1 MIENIA
7 KVALVLVA
15 VIFTASTA
23 SAQTQTDTNCTTSPD
38 YGAGRTTN
46 CTSTTTPPPSG
57 GVFEGINKALAA
69 NRAKAEARRDQNTQA
84 GVQQAPQLS
93 PEEIKELLTEEKKER
108 EAKDTVDFIYCR
120 QNPKGGITDSEG
132 KSRACADIIGY
143 GKAFC
148 SVNPEAER
156 CTLAKSK
163 GEVETAFAALVNEYN
178 TNPHRN
184 RAWEQA
190 YFGEKFAKL
199 TKWGCMSFPDMTL
212 PQRDGA
218 SHACPN
224 APEPAPL
231 QADAGPQKK

>member
-1 MIENIA
+1 MIANIA
-7 KVALVLVA
+7 KVSLILVA
-15 VIFTASTA
+15 VMFTASTA

-46 CTSTTTPPPSG
+46 CTSTTTPPPPSG
-57 GVFEGINKALAA
+57 GVLEGINKALAA
-69 NRAKAEARRDQNTQA
+69 NRAKAEAKRDQNTQ
-84 GVQQAPQLS
+84 QAHQAQLS
-93 PEEIKELLTEEKKER
+93 QEAIKELLAEEKKER

-120 QNPKGGITDSEG
+120 QNPKGNITDSEG
-132 KSRACADIIGY
+132 KLKTCADAIEY
-143 GKAFC
+143 TKAFC
-148 SVNPEAER
+148 SVNPEVER

-163 GEVETAFAALVNEYN
+163 VEVEKAFAALVDEYN
-178 TNPHRN
+178 TNTHRN
-184 RAWEQA
+184 RNWEQA

-218 SHACPN
+218 SHVCPN
-224 APEPAPL
+224 APEPVPL